1 MALSSRFTPAD
12 RTFLGGKGD
21 RMALKPQV
29 RTVLAYVIVASLW
42 IWLSNL
48 VLRRLVS
55 DTETLSLWQS
65 VKGTVF
71 VVVTGVLLYVMIDR
85 DYRRMKRSNLRL
97 LQGNEQ
103 ALRALVHAMDIRHK
117 ETRDHSDR
125 VMRMTL
131 ALARLAGIRDE
142 ELRRIRF
149 GALLHD
155 IGKLALPDAILIK
168 PGPLTE
174 DEIAVMRTHPQVGH
188 DLLQQVDF
196 LRDAVDIPYN
206 HHERWDGGGYPRGL
220 RAEQIPLA
228 ARVFSVVD
236 VWDAL
241 SFPRVYKPAWPE
253 DEVIAYLRKIAGSQL
268 DPSLVALFL
277 ANYDE
282 IKQAGMRQDP

>member
-206 HHERWDGGGYPRGL
+206 HHERWDGDGYPRGL

>member
-21 RMALKPQV
+21 RMSLKPQV

>member
-85 DYRRMKRSNLRL
+85 DYRHMKRSNLRL